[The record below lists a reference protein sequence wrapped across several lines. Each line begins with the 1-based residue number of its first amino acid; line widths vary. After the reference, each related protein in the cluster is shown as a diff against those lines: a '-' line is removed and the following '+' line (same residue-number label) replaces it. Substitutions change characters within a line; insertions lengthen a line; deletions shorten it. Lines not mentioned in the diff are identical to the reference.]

1 MRILSNTLQNF
12 AGKSEKKKKKNGTV
26 VGQVS
31 SKSNLRELSLSQK
44 MFLNRSICMIITSA
58 LPGGHGVMGLEGR
71 RIKTKN
77 ILLKAVGQTS
87 KAQKV
92 RKCALPF
99 GSDFG

>member
-1 MRILSNTLQNF
+1 
-12 AGKSEKKKKKNGTV
+12 
-26 VGQVS
+26 
-31 SKSNLRELSLSQK
+31 
-44 MFLNRSICMIITSA
+44 
-58 LPGGHGVMGLEGR
+58 MGLEGR